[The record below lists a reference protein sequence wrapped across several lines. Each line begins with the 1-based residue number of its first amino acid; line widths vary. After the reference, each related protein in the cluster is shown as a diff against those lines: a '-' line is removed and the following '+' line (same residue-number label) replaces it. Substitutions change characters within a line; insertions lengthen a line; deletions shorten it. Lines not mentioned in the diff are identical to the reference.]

1 MRGHLVVHCM
11 VMVHCVVRCA
21 MHCTIMLQDVVLLAA
36 PVTVNAARWEKV
48 SAIVAGRLINA
59 FVRDNVQL
67 GQLYR
72 IDHLTSQGC
81 CGLNPVPSACVEN
94 YDATSHVAADS
105 DAYHFALP
113 VVLESVRLFPTELNI
128 I

>member
-1 MRGHLVVHCM
+1 MAAAAALPDGEGRGLVH
-11 VMVHCVVRCA
+11 
-21 MHCTIMLQDVVLLAA
+21 DVLLVAA
-36 PVTVNAARWEKV
+36 PVTANPARWER
-48 SAIVAGRLINA
+48 VAQVVEGRLINA
-59 FVRDNVQL
+59 YAPGDAQL
-67 GQLYR
+67 GVLYR

-113 VVLESVRLFPTELNI
+113 VVLESVRLFPTELNLL
-128 I
+128 

>member
-1 MRGHLVVHCM
+1 MMH
-11 VMVHCVVRCA
+11 CA
-21 MHCTIMLQDVVLLAA
+21 MHGAMHGVVQCAMHHATMSQDVVLLAA

-113 VVLESVRLFPTELNI
+113 VVLESVRLFPTELDL
-128 I
+128 